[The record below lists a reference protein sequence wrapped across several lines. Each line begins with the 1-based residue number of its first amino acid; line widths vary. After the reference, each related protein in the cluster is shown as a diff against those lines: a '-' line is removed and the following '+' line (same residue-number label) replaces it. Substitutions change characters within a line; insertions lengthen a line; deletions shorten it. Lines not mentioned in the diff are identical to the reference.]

1 MTTVAIEAATMEDLQ
16 HTDDDK
22 IHGQQDNLPSLAV
35 ASGVGTGSSDDMVG
49 SEEAEVV
56 LQHDSHVELQP
67 GAPCGYFCC

>member
-1 MTTVAIEAATMEDLQ
+1 MTTVAIEAATMEDRY
-16 HTDDDK
+16 HSDEDNK
-22 IHGQQDNLPSLAV
+22 HGQQDDWPS
-35 ASGVGTGSSDDMVG
+35 VGTGSSDDMVG

>member
-1 MTTVAIEAATMEDLQ
+1 MTTVAIEVATTEDRC
-16 HTDDDK
+16 HNDADNR
-22 IHGQQDNLPSLAV
+22 HGQEDDWPSLVVTSEA
-35 ASGVGTGSSDDMVG
+35 GTGSSDDTVG